1 MSLYGGISRQW
12 LGENSTAT
20 PSDAKLRLVSLILK
34 RLAIYSN
41 ITNILLQ
48 ETRQILVESLVYA
61 IEEGILVGTGVNQ
74 MSGLVDSPGAVLANR
89 TTANAIVYADIVNMF
104 ARLAHHDSHIYYSY
118 EL

>member
-1 MSLYGGISRQW
+1 MALMTTSNASIAEQSRLLQLCNVIPGGESGEIRIPVYDNSDHSVSLYGGISRQW

-48 ETRQILVESLVYA
+48 ETPA
-61 IEEGILVGTGVNQ
+61 
-74 MSGLVDSPGAVLANR
+74 MK
-89 TTANAIVYADIVNMF
+89 M
-104 ARLAHHDSHIYYSY
+104 
-118 EL
+118 

>member
-1 MSLYGGISRQW
+1 
-12 LGENSTAT
+12 
-20 PSDAKLRLVSLILK
+20 
-34 RLAIYSN
+34 
-41 ITNILLQ
+41 
-48 ETRQILVESLVYA
+48 
-61 IEEGILVGTGVNQ
+61 